1 MSAYCRRFGA
11 KGCLVFNHEPVRDYR
26 EFLEID
32 NAPSHLHWLVQHN
45 NGVFLPPWG
54 KSEQWTLSAQH
65 DLADA
70 ERFVT
75 NVRAVRPARGG
86 GALTTVSGRRRS
98 NPRLCQPQLV
108 GL

>member
-75 NVRAVRPARGG
+75 NVQRFALLAAGAR
-86 GALTTVSGRRRS
+86 
-98 NPRLCQPQLV
+98 
-108 GL
+108 